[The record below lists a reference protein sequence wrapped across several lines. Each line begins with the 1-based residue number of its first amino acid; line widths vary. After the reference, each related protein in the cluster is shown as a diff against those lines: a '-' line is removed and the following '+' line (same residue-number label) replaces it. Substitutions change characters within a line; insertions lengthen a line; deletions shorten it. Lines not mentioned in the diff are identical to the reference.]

1 MTNNKKTWFT
11 NWFLNNKFTVVLLNI
26 LLLFVIIAL
35 FVKVNYFFRPL
46 GQILGIILPPLLV
59 AGILY
64 YLIDPLIDWLEAK
77 FNIPR
82 VWSISIVF
90 ILIFGLLIW
99 IVVTLIP
106 IIQSQVNSLVHNIPS
121 YWRDLQG
128 MLNELSH
135 NPRLQKLHLTQSFS
149 TTKINHSLEQSW
161 DGVLGSAFNNLT
173 SAVGIVSNVVMILLT
188 APFVLFFML
197 KDDRQ
202 IKPLVLKYVPDRL
215 KASIG
220 VTLTEINGALS
231 SYIRGQLT
239 VAFWVAVMFALGYL
253 IAQVPYALLL
263 GITAGFLNLIP
274 YVGSALGLIPAIILA
289 LINEHGMIWSVII
302 VFVIEQTIET
312 RIVSPLV
319 VGNKMNMHPVTTI
332 FVLLVSG
339 GMFGLAGVIFGIPIF
354 AILKIIC
361 SRMFKWFQR
370 NSSWYQNGTNL

>member
-35 FVKVNYFFRPL
+35 FGKVNYFFRPL
-46 GQILGIILPPLLV
+46 GQILGIILPPLVV

-99 IVVTLIP
+99 MVVTLIP
-106 IIQSQVNSLVHNIPS
+106 IIQSQINSLIHNIPG

-135 NPRLQKLHLTQSFS
+135 NPRLQKLHLTQNFS
-149 TTKINHSLEQSW
+149 TTKINHSLAQSW

-239 VAFWVAVMFALGYL
+239 VAFWVAVMFAVGYL

-289 LINEHGMIWSVII
+289 LINGHGMIWSVII
-302 VFVIEQTIET
+302 VFAIEQTIET
-312 RIVSPLV
+312 RVVSPLV

-361 SRMFKWFQR
+361 SRIFKWFQR
-370 NSSWYQNGTNL
+370 NSNWYQNGTN

>member
-35 FVKVNYFFRPL
+35 FGKVNYFFRPL
-46 GQILGIILPPLLV
+46 GQILGIILPPLVV

-99 IVVTLIP
+99 TVVTLIP
-106 IIQSQVNSLVHNIPS
+106 IIQSQISSLIHNIPS

-135 NPRLQKLHLTQSFS
+135 NPRLQKLHLTQNFS
-149 TTKINHSLEQSW
+149 TTKINHSLSQSW

-239 VAFWVAVMFALGYL
+239 VAFWVAVMFAVGYL

-289 LINEHGMIWSVII
+289 LINGHGMIWSVII
-302 VFVIEQTIET
+302 VFAIEQTIET
-312 RIVSPLV
+312 RVVSPLV

-361 SRMFKWFQR
+361 SRIFKWFQR
-370 NSSWYQNGTNL
+370 NSNWYQNGTN

>member
-35 FVKVNYFFRPL
+35 FGKVNYFFRPL
-46 GQILGIILPPLLV
+46 GQILGIILPPLVV

-64 YLIDPLIDWLEAK
+64 YLIAPLIDWLEAK

-99 IVVTLIP
+99 MVVTLIP
-106 IIQSQVNSLVHNIPS
+106 IIQSQINSLIHNIPS

-135 NPRLQKLHLTQSFS
+135 NPRLQKLHLTQNFS
-149 TTKINHSLEQSW
+149 TTKINHSLAQSW

-239 VAFWVAVMFALGYL
+239 VAFWVAVMFAVGYL

-289 LINEHGMIWSVII
+289 LINGHGMIWSVII
-302 VFVIEQTIET
+302 VFAIEQTIET
-312 RIVSPLV
+312 RVVSPLV

-361 SRMFKWFQR
+361 SRIFKWFQR
-370 NSSWYQNGTNL
+370 NSNWYQNGTN

>member
-35 FVKVNYFFRPL
+35 FEKVNYFFRPL
-46 GQILGIILPPLLV
+46 GQILGIILPPLVV

-99 IVVTLIP
+99 MVVTLIP
-106 IIQSQVNSLVHNIPS
+106 IIQSQINSLIHNIPS

-135 NPRLQKLHLTQSFS
+135 NPRLQKLHLTQNFS
-149 TTKINHSLEQSW
+149 TTQINHSLAQSW

-239 VAFWVAVMFALGYL
+239 VAFWVAVMFAVGYL

-289 LINEHGMIWSVII
+289 LINGHGMIWSVII
-302 VFVIEQTIET
+302 VFAIEQTIET
-312 RIVSPLV
+312 RVVSPLV

-361 SRMFKWFQR
+361 SRIFKWFQR
-370 NSSWYQNGTNL
+370 NSNWYQNGTN

>member
-35 FVKVNYFFRPL
+35 FGKVNYFFRPL
-46 GQILGIILPPLLV
+46 GQILGIILPPLVV

-99 IVVTLIP
+99 MVVTLIP
-106 IIQSQVNSLVHNIPS
+106 IIQSQINSLIHNIPS

-135 NPRLQKLHLTQSFS
+135 NPRLQKLHLTQNFS
-149 TTKINHSLEQSW
+149 TTKINHSLAQSW

-239 VAFWVAVMFALGYL
+239 VAFWVAVMFAVGYL

-289 LINEHGMIWSVII
+289 LINGHGMIWSVII
-302 VFVIEQTIET
+302 VFAIEQTIET
-312 RIVSPLV
+312 RVVSPLV

-339 GMFGLAGVIFGIPIF
+339 GMFGLAGVILAFRYLQF
-354 AILKIIC
+354 
-361 SRMFKWFQR
+361 
-370 NSSWYQNGTNL
+370 

>member
-35 FVKVNYFFRPL
+35 FGKVNYFFRPL
-46 GQILGIILPPLLV
+46 GQILGIILPPLVV

-99 IVVTLIP
+99 MVVTLIP
-106 IIQSQVNSLVHNIPS
+106 IIQSQINSLIHNIPS

-135 NPRLQKLHLTQSFS
+135 NPRLQKLHLTQNFS
-149 TTKINHSLEQSW
+149 TTKINHSLAQSW

-239 VAFWVAVMFALGYL
+239 VAFWVAVMFAVGYL

-289 LINEHGMIWSVII
+289 LINGHGMIWSVII
-302 VFVIEQTIET
+302 VFAIEQTIET
-312 RIVSPLV
+312 RVVSPLV

-361 SRMFKWFQR
+361 SRIFKWFQR
-370 NSSWYQNGTNL
+370 NSNWYQNGTN

>member
-35 FVKVNYFFRPL
+35 FGKVNYFFRPL
-46 GQILGIILPPLLV
+46 GQILGIILPPLVV

-99 IVVTLIP
+99 MVVTLIP
-106 IIQSQVNSLVHNIPS
+106 IIQSQINSLIHNIPS

-135 NPRLQKLHLTQSFS
+135 NPRLQKLHLTQNFS
-149 TTKINHSLEQSW
+149 TTKINHSLAQSW

-239 VAFWVAVMFALGYL
+239 VAFWVAVMFAVGYL

-289 LINEHGMIWSVII
+289 LINGHGMIWSVII
-302 VFVIEQTIET
+302 VFAIEQTIET
-312 RIVSPLV
+312 RVVSPLV

-361 SRMFKWFQR
+361 SRIFKWFQR
-370 NSSWYQNGTNL
+370 NSNWYQNDTN

>member
-35 FVKVNYFFRPL
+35 FGKVNYFFRPL
-46 GQILGIILPPLLV
+46 GQILGIILPPLVV

-82 VWSISIVF
+82 VLSISIVF
-90 ILIFGLLIW
+90 ILIFRLLIW
-99 IVVTLIP
+99 MVVTLIP
-106 IIQSQVNSLVHNIPS
+106 IIQSQINSLIHNIPS

-135 NPRLQKLHLTQSFS
+135 NPRLQKLHLTQNFS
-149 TTKINHSLEQSW
+149 TTKINHSLAQSW

-239 VAFWVAVMFALGYL
+239 VAFWVAVMFAVGYL

-289 LINEHGMIWSVII
+289 LINGHGMIWSVII
-302 VFVIEQTIET
+302 VFAIEQTIET
-312 RIVSPLV
+312 RVVSPLV

-361 SRMFKWFQR
+361 SRIFKWFQR
-370 NSSWYQNGTNL
+370 NSNWYQNGTN

>member
-26 LLLFVIIAL
+26 LLLFVIISL
-35 FVKVNYFFRPL
+35 FGKVNYFFRPL
-46 GQILGIILPPLLV
+46 GQILGIILPPLVV

-99 IVVTLIP
+99 MVVTLIP
-106 IIQSQVNSLVHNIPS
+106 IIQSQINSLIHNIPS

-135 NPRLQKLHLTQSFS
+135 NPRLQKLHLTQNFS
-149 TTKINHSLEQSW
+149 TTKINHSLAQSW

-202 IKPLVLKYVPDRL
+202 IKPLILKYVPDRL

-239 VAFWVAVMFALGYL
+239 VAFWVAVMFAVGYL

-289 LINEHGMIWSVII
+289 LINGHGMIWSVII
-302 VFVIEQTIET
+302 VFAIEQTIET
-312 RIVSPLV
+312 RVVSPLV

-361 SRMFKWFQR
+361 SRIFKWFQR
-370 NSSWYQNGTNL
+370 NSNWYQNGTN

>member
-35 FVKVNYFFRPL
+35 FGKVNYFFRPL
-46 GQILGIILPPLLV
+46 GQILGIILPPLVV

-99 IVVTLIP
+99 MVVTLIP
-106 IIQSQVNSLVHNIPS
+106 IIQSQINSLIHNIPS
-121 YWRDLQG
+121 YWRDLQR

-135 NPRLQKLHLTQSFS
+135 NPRLQKLHLTQNFS
-149 TTKINHSLEQSW
+149 TTKINHSLAQSW

-239 VAFWVAVMFALGYL
+239 VAFWVAVMFAVGYL

-289 LINEHGMIWSVII
+289 LINGHGMIWSVII
-302 VFVIEQTIET
+302 VFAIEQTIET
-312 RIVSPLV
+312 RVVSPLV

-361 SRMFKWFQR
+361 SRIFKWFQR
-370 NSSWYQNGTNL
+370 NSNWYQNGTN

>member
-35 FVKVNYFFRPL
+35 FGKVNYFFRPL
-46 GQILGIILPPLLV
+46 GQILGIILPPLVV

-99 IVVTLIP
+99 MVVTLIP
-106 IIQSQVNSLVHNIPS
+106 IIQSQINSLIHNIPS

-135 NPRLQKLHLTQSFS
+135 NPRLQKLHLTQNFS
-149 TTKINHSLEQSW
+149 TTKINHSLAQSW

-239 VAFWVAVMFALGYL
+239 VACWVAVMFAVGYL

-289 LINEHGMIWSVII
+289 LINGHGMIWSVII
-302 VFVIEQTIET
+302 VFAIEQTIET
-312 RIVSPLV
+312 RVVSPLV

-361 SRMFKWFQR
+361 SRIFKWFQR
-370 NSSWYQNGTNL
+370 NSNWYQNGTN

>member
-35 FVKVNYFFRPL
+35 FGKVNYFFRPL
-46 GQILGIILPPLLV
+46 GQILGIILPPLVV

-99 IVVTLIP
+99 TVVTLIP
-106 IIQSQVNSLVHNIPS
+106 IIQSQISSLIHNIPS

-135 NPRLQKLHLTQSFS
+135 NPRLQKLHLTQNFS
-149 TTKINHSLEQSW
+149 TTKINHSLSQSW

-239 VAFWVAVMFALGYL
+239 VAFWVAVMFAVGYL

-289 LINEHGMIWSVII
+289 LINGHGMIWSVII
-302 VFVIEQTIET
+302 VFAIEQTIET
-312 RIVSPLV
+312 RVVSPLV

-361 SRMFKWFQR
+361 SRIFKWFQR
-370 NSSWYQNGTNL
+370 NSSWYQNGTN

>member
-35 FVKVNYFFRPL
+35 FGKVNYFFRPL
-46 GQILGIILPPLLV
+46 GQILGIILPPLVV

-99 IVVTLIP
+99 MVVTLIP
-106 IIQSQVNSLVHNIPS
+106 IIQSQINSLIHNIPS
-121 YWRDLQG
+121 YWQDLQG

-135 NPRLQKLHLTQSFS
+135 NPRLQKLHLTQNFS
-149 TTKINHSLEQSW
+149 TTKINHSLAQSW

-239 VAFWVAVMFALGYL
+239 VAFWVAVMFAVGYL

-289 LINEHGMIWSVII
+289 LINGHGMIWSVII
-302 VFVIEQTIET
+302 VFAIEQTIET
-312 RIVSPLV
+312 RVVSPLV

-361 SRMFKWFQR
+361 SRIFKWFQR
-370 NSSWYQNGTNL
+370 NSNWYQNGTN

>member
-35 FVKVNYFFRPL
+35 FGKVNYFFRPL
-46 GQILGIILPPLLV
+46 GQILGIILPPLV
-59 AGILY
+59 VSGILY

-99 IVVTLIP
+99 MVVTLIP
-106 IIQSQVNSLVHNIPS
+106 IIQSQINSLIHNIPS

-135 NPRLQKLHLTQSFS
+135 NPRLQKLHLTQNFS
-149 TTKINHSLEQSW
+149 TTKINHSLAQSW

-202 IKPLVLKYVPDRL
+202 IKPLILKYVPDRL

-239 VAFWVAVMFALGYL
+239 VAFWVAVMFAVGYL

-289 LINEHGMIWSVII
+289 LINGHGMIWSVII
-302 VFVIEQTIET
+302 VFAIEQTIET
-312 RIVSPLV
+312 RVVSPLV

-361 SRMFKWFQR
+361 SRIFKWFQR
-370 NSSWYQNGTNL
+370 NSNWYQNGTN

>member
-35 FVKVNYFFRPL
+35 FGKVNYFFRPL
-46 GQILGIILPPLLV
+46 GQILGIILPPLVV

-99 IVVTLIP
+99 MVVTLIP
-106 IIQSQVNSLVHNIPS
+106 IIQSQINSLIHNIPS

-135 NPRLQKLHLTQSFS
+135 NPRLQKLHLTQNFS
-149 TTKINHSLEQSW
+149 TTKINHSLAQSW

-239 VAFWVAVMFALGYL
+239 VAFWVVVMFAVGYL

-289 LINEHGMIWSVII
+289 LINGHGMIWSVII
-302 VFVIEQTIET
+302 VFAIEQTIET
-312 RIVSPLV
+312 RVVSPLV

-361 SRMFKWFQR
+361 SRIFKWFQR
-370 NSSWYQNGTNL
+370 NSNWYQNGTN

>member
-106 IIQSQVNSLVHNIPS
+106 IIQSQVNSLIHNIPS
-121 YWRDLQG
+121 YWQDLQG

-135 NPRLQKLHLTQSFS
+135 NPRLQKLHLTQNFS

-361 SRMFKWFQR
+361 SRIFKWFQR
-370 NSSWYQNGTNL
+370 NSSWYQNGTN

>member
-35 FVKVNYFFRPL
+35 FGKVNYFFRPL
-46 GQILGIILPPLLV
+46 GQILGIILPPLVV

-99 IVVTLIP
+99 MVVTLIP
-106 IIQSQVNSLVHNIPS
+106 IIQSQINSLIHNIPS

-135 NPRLQKLHLTQSFS
+135 NPRLQKLHLTQNFS
-149 TTKINHSLEQSW
+149 TTKINHSLAQSW

-215 KASIG
+215 KVSIG

-239 VAFWVAVMFALGYL
+239 VAFWVAVMFAVGYL

-289 LINEHGMIWSVII
+289 LINGHGMIWSVII
-302 VFVIEQTIET
+302 VFAIEQTIET
-312 RIVSPLV
+312 RVVSPLV

-361 SRMFKWFQR
+361 SRIFKWFQR
-370 NSSWYQNGTNL
+370 NSNWYQNGTN

>member
-35 FVKVNYFFRPL
+35 FRKVNYFFRPL
-46 GQILGIILPPLLV
+46 GQILGIILPPLVV

-99 IVVTLIP
+99 MVVTLIP
-106 IIQSQVNSLVHNIPS
+106 IIQSQISSLIHNIPS

-135 NPRLQKLHLTQSFS
+135 NPRLQKLHLTQNFS
-149 TTKINHSLEQSW
+149 TTKINHSLSQSW

-239 VAFWVAVMFALGYL
+239 VAFWVAVMFAVGYL

-289 LINEHGMIWSVII
+289 LINGHGMIWSVII
-302 VFVIEQTIET
+302 VFAIEQTIET
-312 RIVSPLV
+312 RVVSPLV

-361 SRMFKWFQR
+361 SRIFKWFQR
-370 NSSWYQNGTNL
+370 NSSWYQNGTN

>member
-26 LLLFVIIAL
+26 LLLFVIISL
-35 FVKVNYFFRPL
+35 FGKVNYFFRPL
-46 GQILGIILPPLLV
+46 GQILGIILPPLVV

-77 FNIPR
+77 FHIAR

-99 IVVTLIP
+99 MVVTLIP
-106 IIQSQVNSLVHNIPS
+106 IIQSQINSLIHNIPS

-135 NPRLQKLHLTQSFS
+135 NPRLQKLHLTQNFS
-149 TTKINHSLEQSW
+149 TTKINHSLAQSW

-202 IKPLVLKYVPDRL
+202 IKPLILKYVPDRL

-239 VAFWVAVMFALGYL
+239 VAFWVAVMFAVGYL

-289 LINEHGMIWSVII
+289 LINGHGMIWSVII
-302 VFVIEQTIET
+302 VFAIEQTIET
-312 RIVSPLV
+312 RVVSPLV

-361 SRMFKWFQR
+361 SRIFKWFQR
-370 NSSWYQNGTNL
+370 NSNWYQNGTN

>member
-35 FVKVNYFFRPL
+35 FGKVNYFFRPL
-46 GQILGIILPPLLV
+46 GQILGIILPPLVV

-99 IVVTLIP
+99 MVVTLIP
-106 IIQSQVNSLVHNIPS
+106 IIQSQINSLIHNIPS

-135 NPRLQKLHLTQSFS
+135 NPRLQKLHLTQNFS
-149 TTKINHSLEQSW
+149 TTKINHSLAQSW

-202 IKPLVLKYVPDRL
+202 IKPLILKYVPDRL

-239 VAFWVAVMFALGYL
+239 VAFWVAVMFAVGYL

-289 LINEHGMIWSVII
+289 LINGHGMIWSVII
-302 VFVIEQTIET
+302 VFAIEQTIET
-312 RIVSPLV
+312 RVVSPLV

-361 SRMFKWFQR
+361 SRIFKWFQR
-370 NSSWYQNGTNL
+370 NSNWYQNGTN

>member
-35 FVKVNYFFRPL
+35 FGKVNYFFRPL
-46 GQILGIILPPLLV
+46 GQILGIILPPLVV

-99 IVVTLIP
+99 MVVTIIP
-106 IIQSQVNSLVHNIPS
+106 IIQSQINSLIHNIPS

-135 NPRLQKLHLTQSFS
+135 NPRLQKLHLTQNFS
-149 TTKINHSLEQSW
+149 TTKINHSLAQSW

-239 VAFWVAVMFALGYL
+239 VAFWVAVMFAVGYL

-289 LINEHGMIWSVII
+289 LINGHGMIWSVII
-302 VFVIEQTIET
+302 VFAIEQTIET
-312 RIVSPLV
+312 RVVSPLV

-361 SRMFKWFQR
+361 SRIFKWFQR
-370 NSSWYQNGTNL
+370 NSNWYQNGTN

>member
-35 FVKVNYFFRPL
+35 FGKVNYFFRPL
-46 GQILGIILPPLLV
+46 GQILGIILPPLVV

-99 IVVTLIP
+99 TVVTLIP
-106 IIQSQVNSLVHNIPS
+106 IIQSQISSLIHNIPS

-135 NPRLQKLHLTQSFS
+135 NPRLQKLHLTQNFS
-149 TTKINHSLEQSW
+149 TTKINHSLAQSW

-239 VAFWVAVMFALGYL
+239 VAFWVAVMFAVGYL

-289 LINEHGMIWSVII
+289 LINGHGMIWSVII
-302 VFVIEQTIET
+302 VFAIEQTIET
-312 RIVSPLV
+312 RVVSPLV

-361 SRMFKWFQR
+361 SRIFKWFQR
-370 NSSWYQNGTNL
+370 NSNWYQNGTN

>member
-35 FVKVNYFFRPL
+35 FGKVNYFFRPL
-46 GQILGIILPPLLV
+46 GQILGIILPPLVV

-77 FNIPR
+77 FNSPR

-99 IVVTLIP
+99 MVVTLIP
-106 IIQSQVNSLVHNIPS
+106 IIQSQINSLIHNIPS

-135 NPRLQKLHLTQSFS
+135 NPRLQKLHLTQNFS
-149 TTKINHSLEQSW
+149 TTKINHSLAQSW

-239 VAFWVAVMFALGYL
+239 VAFWVAVMFAVGYL

-289 LINEHGMIWSVII
+289 LINGHGMIWSVII
-302 VFVIEQTIET
+302 VFAIEQTIET
-312 RIVSPLV
+312 RVVSPLV

-361 SRMFKWFQR
+361 SRIFKWFQR
-370 NSSWYQNGTNL
+370 NSNWYQNGTN

>member
-11 NWFLNNKFTVVLLNI
+11 NWFLNNKFTGVLLNI

-35 FVKVNYFFRPL
+35 FRKVNYFFRPL
-46 GQILGIILPPLLV
+46 GQILGIILPPLVV

-99 IVVTLIP
+99 TVVTLIP
-106 IIQSQVNSLVHNIPS
+106 IIQSQISSLIHNIPS

-135 NPRLQKLHLTQSFS
+135 NPRLQKLHLTQNFS
-149 TTKINHSLEQSW
+149 TTKINHSLSQSW

-239 VAFWVAVMFALGYL
+239 VAFWVAVMFAVGYL

-289 LINEHGMIWSVII
+289 LINGHGMIWSVII
-302 VFVIEQTIET
+302 VFAIEQTIET
-312 RIVSPLV
+312 RVVSPLV

-361 SRMFKWFQR
+361 SRIFKWFQR
-370 NSSWYQNGTNL
+370 NSNWYQNGTN

>member
-35 FVKVNYFFRPL
+35 FRKVNYFFRPL
-46 GQILGIILPPLLV
+46 GQILGIILPPLVV

-99 IVVTLIP
+99 MVVTLIP
-106 IIQSQVNSLVHNIPS
+106 IIQSQISSLIHNIPS

-135 NPRLQKLHLTQSFS
+135 NPRLQKLHLTQNFS
-149 TTKINHSLEQSW
+149 TTKINHSLAQSW

-239 VAFWVAVMFALGYL
+239 VAFWVAVMFAVGYL

-289 LINEHGMIWSVII
+289 LINGHGMIWSVII
-302 VFVIEQTIET
+302 VFAIEQTIET
-312 RIVSPLV
+312 RVVSPLV

-361 SRMFKWFQR
+361 SRIFKWFQR
-370 NSSWYQNGTNL
+370 NSNWYQNGTN

>member
-35 FVKVNYFFRPL
+35 FGKVNYFFRPL
-46 GQILGIILPPLLV
+46 GQILGIILPPLVV

-99 IVVTLIP
+99 MVVTLIP
-106 IIQSQVNSLVHNIPS
+106 IIQSQISSLIHNIPN

-135 NPRLQKLHLTQSFS
+135 NPRLQKLHLTQNFS
-149 TTKINHSLEQSW
+149 TTKINHSLAQSW

-239 VAFWVAVMFALGYL
+239 VAFWVAVMFAVGYL

-289 LINEHGMIWSVII
+289 LINGHGMIWSVII
-302 VFVIEQTIET
+302 VFAIEQTIET
-312 RIVSPLV
+312 RVVSPLV

-361 SRMFKWFQR
+361 SRIFKWFQR
-370 NSSWYQNGTNL
+370 NSNWYQNGTN

>member
-35 FVKVNYFFRPL
+35 FRKVNYFFRPL
-46 GQILGIILPPLLV
+46 GQILGIILPPLVV

-99 IVVTLIP
+99 TVVTLIP
-106 IIQSQVNSLVHNIPS
+106 IIQSQISSLIHNIPS

-135 NPRLQKLHLTQSFS
+135 NPRLQKLHLTQNFS
-149 TTKINHSLEQSW
+149 TTKINHSLAQSW

-239 VAFWVAVMFALGYL
+239 VAFWVAVMFAVGYL

-289 LINEHGMIWSVII
+289 LINGHGMIWSVII
-302 VFVIEQTIET
+302 VFAIEQTIET
-312 RIVSPLV
+312 RVVSPLV

-361 SRMFKWFQR
+361 SRIFIWFQR
-370 NSSWYQNGTNL
+370 NSSWYQNGTN

>member
-26 LLLFVIIAL
+26 LLLFVIISL
-35 FVKVNYFFRPL
+35 FGKVNYFFRPL
-46 GQILGIILPPLLV
+46 GQILGIILPPLVV

-77 FNIPR
+77 FHIAR

-99 IVVTLIP
+99 MVVTLIP
-106 IIQSQVNSLVHNIPS
+106 IIQSQINSLIHNIPS

-135 NPRLQKLHLTQSFS
+135 NPRLQKLHLTQNFS
-149 TTKINHSLEQSW
+149 TTKINHSLAQSW

-239 VAFWVAVMFALGYL
+239 VAFWVAVMFAVGYL

-289 LINEHGMIWSVII
+289 LINGHGMIWSVII
-302 VFVIEQTIET
+302 VFAIEQTIET
-312 RIVSPLV
+312 RVVSPLV

-361 SRMFKWFQR
+361 SRIFKWFQR
-370 NSSWYQNGTNL
+370 NSNWYQNGTN

>member
-35 FVKVNYFFRPL
+35 FEKVNYFFRPL
-46 GQILGIILPPLLV
+46 GQILGIILPPLVV

-99 IVVTLIP
+99 MVVTLIP
-106 IIQSQVNSLVHNIPS
+106 IIQSQINSLIHNIPS

-135 NPRLQKLHLTQSFS
+135 NPRLQKLHLTQNFS
-149 TTKINHSLEQSW
+149 TTKINHSLAQSW

-202 IKPLVLKYVPDRL
+202 IKPLILKYVPDRL

-239 VAFWVAVMFALGYL
+239 VAFWVAVMFAVGYL

-289 LINEHGMIWSVII
+289 LINGHGMIWSVII
-302 VFVIEQTIET
+302 VFAIEQTIET
-312 RIVSPLV
+312 RVVSPLV

-361 SRMFKWFQR
+361 SRIFKWFQR
-370 NSSWYQNGTNL
+370 NSNWYQNGTN

>member
-35 FVKVNYFFRPL
+35 FGKVNYFFRPL
-46 GQILGIILPPLLV
+46 GQILGIILPPLVV

-99 IVVTLIP
+99 MVVTLIP
-106 IIQSQVNSLVHNIPS
+106 IIQSQINSLIHNIPS

-128 MLNELSH
+128 MLNELSQ
-135 NPRLQKLHLTQSFS
+135 NPRLQKLHLTQNFS
-149 TTKINHSLEQSW
+149 TTKINHSLAQSW

-239 VAFWVAVMFALGYL
+239 VAFWVAVMFAVGYL

-289 LINEHGMIWSVII
+289 LINGHGMIWSVII
-302 VFVIEQTIET
+302 VFAIEQTIET
-312 RIVSPLV
+312 RVVSPLV

-361 SRMFKWFQR
+361 SRIFKWFQR
-370 NSSWYQNGTNL
+370 NSNWYQNGTN

>member
-35 FVKVNYFFRPL
+35 FGKVNYFFRPL
-46 GQILGIILPPLLV
+46 GQILGIILPPLVV

-82 VWSISIVF
+82 VLSISIVF

-99 IVVTLIP
+99 MVVTLIP
-106 IIQSQVNSLVHNIPS
+106 IIQSQINSLIHNIPS

-135 NPRLQKLHLTQSFS
+135 NPRLQKLHLTQNFS
-149 TTKINHSLEQSW
+149 TTKINHSLAQSW

-239 VAFWVAVMFALGYL
+239 VAFWVAVMFAVGYL

-289 LINEHGMIWSVII
+289 LINGHGMIWSVII
-302 VFVIEQTIET
+302 VFAIEQTIET
-312 RIVSPLV
+312 RVVSPLV

-361 SRMFKWFQR
+361 SRIFKWFQR
-370 NSSWYQNGTNL
+370 NSNWYQNGTN